1 MDKRIANLYLTARR
15 AGVCIDATNDC
26 RPMLQAVVFLCQAL
40 GRPLQYRCLPTP
52 IGPVSQQLR
61 IDHAAHLE
69 NPKLYAFLTAG
80 RDLLAPYLK
89 AIDQVRKLQSLTP
102 VAGAALPWMPTA
114 AHIHMTSQERRVSY
128 AAAAETLAKT
138 KPAVA
143 RLMVPILYVMD
154 NCGLMPQWGKPSPVP

>member
-1 MDKRIANLYLTARR
+1 MDKRIANLYFTARR
-15 AGVCIDATNDC
+15 AGVCIDAPIHDSQ
-26 RPMLQAVVFLCQAL
+26 PMLQAVVFLCQAA

-80 RDLLAPYLK
+80 RDLLEPYLK
-89 AIDQVRKLQSLTP
+89 AIDQVRKLKSLTP

-128 AAAAETLAKT
+128 AASATPPPPKRSP
-138 KPAVA
+138 K
-143 RLMVPILYVMD
+143 RS
-154 NCGLMPQWGKPSPVP
+154 PQSHASWSPSSMSWTTVG

>member
-15 AGVCIDATNDC
+15 AGVCIDATNDS

-69 NPKLYAFLTAG
+69 NPKLYAVLTAG
-80 RDLLAPYLK
+80 RDLLEPYL
-89 AIDQVRKLQSLTP
+89 
-102 VAGAALPWMPTA
+102 
-114 AHIHMTSQERRVSY
+114 RRRPLGNVS
-128 AAAAETLAKT
+128 
-138 KPAVA
+138 
-143 RLMVPILYVMD
+143 IL
-154 NCGLMPQWGKPSPVP
+154 GQPRR